1 MTDLNPLALTGAQRR
16 HLRAL
21 GHHLA
26 AVIQIGQRGLT
37 PALVS
42 ATAEALERHE
52 LIKLSVARDAPV
64 ERAEAVHWLARE
76 TGSHVAQLLG
86 RTALLYRRRAQ
97 DPEVELPGVTVEQ
110 APASAKGAKAKAIS
124 AAPRKATP
132 GKAAPGKAAPR
143 KAASGK
149 AAPRAAAP
157 GKAAPRA
164 AAPGKAAPR
173 KAAPGKAAPRAAA
186 PARPPR
192 ARRRLA
198 RRPRHPRPRPRP
210 GPWSDR
216 GPKGGS
222 R

>member
-64 ERAEAVHWLARE
+64 ERAEAVNWLARE

-110 APASAKGAKAKAIS
+110 APASAKGAKAKGDFGHPAEGPRQGRPAEGRPWQGRPARRRPRQGRPARRCS
-124 AAPRKATP
+124 WQGRAPQGR
-132 GKAAPGKAAPR
+132 PR
-143 KAASGK
+143 QGRPA
-149 AAPRAAAP
+149 R
-157 GKAAPRA
+157 RR
-164 AAPGKAAPR
+164 PGKAAPR
-173 KAAPGKAAPRAAA
+173 KAAPGKGGPGTRG
-186 PARPPR
+186 PARGPARGPTE
-192 ARRRLA
+192 ARR
-198 RRPRHPRPRPRP
+198 
-210 GPWSDR
+210 
-216 GPKGGS
+216 GGS